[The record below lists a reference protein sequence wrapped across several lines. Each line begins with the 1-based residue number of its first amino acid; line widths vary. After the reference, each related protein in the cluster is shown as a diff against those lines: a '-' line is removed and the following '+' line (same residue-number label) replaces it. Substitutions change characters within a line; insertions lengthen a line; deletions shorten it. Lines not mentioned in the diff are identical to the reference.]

1 MSTDREIKY
10 DAADNVKLNDEVN
23 VNLEDQ
29 HRDGLGATSDGFCGS
44 SSLMG
49 SAEKGANKELI
60 ENMRKDYPLGPHD
73 KPQSMCPA
81 FGSLRV

>member
-1 MSTDREIKY
+1 MSTDKEIKY

-29 HRDGLGATSDGFCGS
+29 HGDRLGATSDGLCGS

-49 SAEKGANKELI
+49 SAEKGAKNCLLYTSDAADE
-60 ENMRKDYPLGPHD
+60 
-73 KPQSMCPA
+73 
-81 FGSLRV
+81 